1 MTSFGVDMRAALSVR
16 SGAINFP
23 YGQGFRDELL
33 LEESFNVKNILSK
46 ATPGALEQA
55 FSEVKP
61 TTLIG
66 TCIIVYDNVG
76 DNMDL
81 TGPAAD
87 FAETAVRLGLVP
99 EVGRIAGGFQAFQEL
114 QNCVFVE
121 KYPDSSRTTMTC
133 SDRPLS
139 LRSRLSL
146 ANTPQTGEAPYNYG
160 SALEYLF
167 FSKEFYKKFT
177 LNPLLLHCLCS
188 AGDFQICPSSDTDS
202 AQSLSQRRSTS
213 RWKVTIDA
221 PAETAPA
228 EVLQSHTSQH
238 LCYFTVA
245 VLCRC
250 CHILSAMPFCVPRNQ
265 VCGQTILQKLFTGM
279 TFSRPQARN
288 TRFSVGV

>member
-1 MTSFGVDMRAALSVR
+1 VVVFCCPCIH

-33 LEESFNVKNILSK
+33 LEESSNVKNILSK

-81 TGPAAD
+81 TGPAAV
-87 FAETAVRLGLVP
+87 FAETAVRLRLVP

-121 KYPDSSRTTMTC
+121 KCPADTSRTSMAS

-146 ANTPQTGEAPYNYG
+146 ANTPQTCEAHND
-160 SALEYLF
+160 ADEKRLESFL
-167 FSKEFYKKFT
+167 KKT
-177 LNPLLLHCLCS
+177 GILH
-188 AGDFQICPSSDTDS
+188 TY
-202 AQSLSQRRSTS
+202 SQ
-213 RWKVTIDA
+213 
-221 PAETAPA
+221 
-228 EVLQSHTSQH
+228 
-238 LCYFTVA
+238 
-245 VLCRC
+245 
-250 CHILSAMPFCVPRNQ
+250 
-265 VCGQTILQKLFTGM
+265 
-279 TFSRPQARN
+279 N
-288 TRFSVGV
+288 TRQYVCCR